1 MAEPAGKAAPKKESS
16 ATPGLFIDP
25 YRAYSFKLVI
35 TGLMEAHFTQCSG
48 LGMRVEPIEYAEG
61 GSTKVYHVPGRT
73 RCDPITLY
81 YGLTQS
87 HELWDWMNSISKGT
101 APMPRKDINILL
113 FDPDGVT
120 EKVRWTLYNAWP
132 CAWRG
137 ATLNA
142 LVSEVAIESVEFTYE
157 SVARQD

>member
-1 MAEPAGKAAPKKESS
+1 MAEPAGKAPKGESG

-25 YRAYSFKLVI
+25 YRAYSFKLVV
-35 TGLMEAHFTQCSG
+35 TGMVEAHFTQCSG
-48 LGMRVEPIEYAEG
+48 LGMRVESIDYAEG

-73 RCDPITLY
+73 RCDPVTLY

-87 HELWDWMNSISKGT
+87 HELWDWMNNITKGV
-101 APMPRKDINILL
+101 APVPRKNIQILL
-113 FDPDGVT
+113 FDADGIT

-137 ATLNA
+137 ATLSA
-142 LVSEVAIESVEFTYE
+142 LGSEVAIESVEFTYE
-157 SVARQD
+157 TVDRQD